1 MPLSSQ
7 LPLPLPVRCSVSRA
21 DLVVGPSNEHAVAF
35 IDSWPGWPTRLAA
48 LHGPPGCGKS
58 HLTAVWQ
65 QMSNA
70 TIAAAG
76 CLGTK
81 DLEPAGAIAIEDI
94 DCVEASLARDT
105 ALFALFE
112 SGAPWILLSGRTPP
126 ATWACTLPD
135 LASRFSS
142 LTALALQSPDE
153 ALLVALARK
162 LLSDRQLFVP
172 DTIIDAMLRRL
183 DRSPAAIRDFV
194 EELDAAALASGRPVS
209 VALVR
214 NLVAMREGGPP

>member
-1 MPLSSQ
+1 
-7 LPLPLPVRCSVSRA
+7 
-21 DLVVGPSNEHAVAF
+21 
-35 IDSWPGWPTRLAA
+35 
-48 LHGPPGCGKS
+48 
-58 HLTAVWQ
+58 
-65 QMSNA
+65 
-70 TIAAAG
+70 
-76 CLGTK
+76 
-81 DLEPAGAIAIEDI
+81 
-94 DCVEASLARDT
+94 
-105 ALFALFE
+105 
-112 SGAPWILLSGRTPP
+112 
-126 ATWACTLPD
+126 LPD